1 MLNTTDP
8 QEGLTGFYKL
18 SGLERKRQLSERSE
32 FEHRAS
38 TGLSVPV
45 TFLNMQWIHMNIQ
58 FCSVRYL

>member
-32 FEHRAS
+32 FEHRALA
-38 TGLSVPV
+38 GLSPV
-45 TFLNMQWIHMNIQ
+45 TF
-58 FCSVRYL
+58 